1 MLYKVHY
8 IFTFLMDKFTCISR
22 ILDASNPP
30 HGLGGEGALILNL
43 ENYMRARN
51 KFVLFQKNKKILKF
65 QQHVQTRGL
74 KALSYK
80 ICWRKSI
87 LVVKTNIDGRNYKV
101 IRTMT
106 RVSSSR
112 ATIHLQN
119 RNVEEVGGGGGGD
132 MTPLLQQSR

>member
-1 MLYKVHY
+1 M
-8 IFTFLMDKFTCISR
+8 
-22 ILDASNPP
+22 
-30 HGLGGEGALILNL
+30 
-43 ENYMRARN
+43 
-51 KFVLFQKNKKILKF
+51 KF

-80 ICWRKSI
+80 ICRRKSI

-119 RNVEEVGGGGGGD
+119 RNVEEVGGGG
-132 MTPLLQQSR
+132 